1 MNNEIIII
9 QKAEFKKIL
18 LQCLQELQKSTE
30 DQKSQS
36 IEWINSTDV
45 PSYLGISRR
54 SWQNYRDKKLIPFS
68 QIGRKIWVKRSDL
81 DQFLTSCQIE
91 SHGQTFKF

>member
-1 MNNEIIII
+1 MSNGIIII
-9 QKAEFKKIL
+9 EKAEFEKIL
-18 LQCLQELQKSTE
+18 SQCLQELQQSIE

-54 SWQNYRDKKLIPFS
+54 CWQNYRDKKLIPFS
-68 QIGRKIWVKRSDL
+68 QIGRKIWVKRSAL

-91 SHGQTFKF
+91 SHGQTFKY